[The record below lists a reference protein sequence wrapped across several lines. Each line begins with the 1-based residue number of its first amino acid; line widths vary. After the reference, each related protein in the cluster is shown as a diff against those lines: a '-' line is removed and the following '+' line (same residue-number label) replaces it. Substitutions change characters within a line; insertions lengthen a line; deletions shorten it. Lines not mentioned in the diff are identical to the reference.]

1 MRAAFFGGGGGIRDT
16 ELTGTGSWGESRAT
30 APNGGKIERDSDF
43 MLPNKESD
51 LNDYY
56 KKIDALHTFTVAVP
70 SDVKQLVSRRQTLL
84 DSTAGSSQRGKKKPK
99 RLSKGFSCIS
109 REVGRR

>member
-1 MRAAFFGGGGGIRDT
+1 M
-16 ELTGTGSWGESRAT
+16 
-30 APNGGKIERDSDF
+30 GGKLRETVILCYPIRRVT
-43 MLPNKESD
+43 LTTTI
-51 LNDYY
+51 

-109 REVGRR
+109 RGRKEVAENEIPLHNFDHKVLGRKVPSSSVGRFLI